1 MADGDGNR
9 IAGLWSDYEKR
20 IAEAT
25 RKESNDS
32 IVAWLPL
39 PPDEW
44 GKFKILPLTIRRY
57 ALLSVEDFWTDEDG
71 DARIPIL
78 RFLWVMSPEF
88 STDPLKAKN
97 FRARNYFEDFTGFN
111 ERISEFINRAFEF
124 SPGRSTRTK
133 STGSTEWISSIVDA
147 FASEYGWTD
156 EKILDTSL
164 DRLLILLRRIRERN
178 SDKPIKFSSEADRL
192 RQEFMDRVNKN

>member
-1 MADGDGNR
+1 MADDDGNR

-20 IAEAT
+20 IEEAT

-57 ALLSVEDFWTDEDG
+57 SLLSVEDFWTDEDG

-88 STDPLKAKN
+88 SIDPVKAKN
-97 FRARNYFEDFTGFN
+97 FRARNYFEDFAGFN
-111 ERISEFINRAFEF
+111 ERISEFINKAFEF
-124 SPGRSTRTK
+124 SPSRSTTK
-133 STGSTEWISSIVDA
+133 KSSGSTEWISSIVDA

-156 EKILDTSL
+156 EKILDTPL